1 MVFTA
6 RIRRLVVM
14 PIDEPVSGC
23 SPTKYRLSNEQI
35 DTLELD
41 DVASDYSRATQ
52 GLSSSCRNAEY
63 LVLKSSYKT
72 CAALNQ
78 TCHAVRQKTTPTLWR
93 TLSVWNPPRYAYT
106 DSAEDEMQMR
116 EINERWENLM
126 FAPGREYTDRLNLQT
141 NLVRRQLLLS
151 TLHTPNWVF
160 LAETLTREAGKKAI
174 ERNDYICFVPDQDDA
189 FDSIYD
195 LVEAIGSEDQVQGAS
210 GDDESAVERFKYSK
224 AHVRA
229 SIVDLKAEQRTLT
242 RRIEHLETQS
252 GVFRKLESVFD
263 EKTNKKCTGWRDTL
277 QSLEEQDGTISFD
290 DFVNPVEKY
299 SRQQSK
305 KCTRQLGELK
315 GKKEKLKQTRSAIKA
330 IFL

>member
-1 MVFTA
+1 M
-6 RIRRLVVM
+6 
-14 PIDEPVSGC
+14 
-23 SPTKYRLSNEQI
+23 
-35 DTLELD
+35 
-41 DVASDYSRATQ
+41 
-52 GLSSSCRNAEY
+52 
-63 LVLKSSYKT
+63 
-72 CAALNQ
+72 
-78 TCHAVRQKTTPTLWR
+78 
-93 TLSVWNPPRYAYT
+93 
-106 DSAEDEMQMR
+106 
-116 EINERWENLM
+116 
-126 FAPGREYTDRLNLQT
+126 
-141 NLVRRQLLLS
+141 
-151 TLHTPNWVF
+151 F

-174 ERNDYICFVPDQDDA
+174 ECNHYICFVPDQDDA

-195 LVEAIGSEDQVQGAS
+195 LVEAIESEDQVQGAS

-229 SIVDLKAEQRTLT
+229 SIADLKAEQRTLT

-277 QSLEEQDGTISFD
+277 QSLEEQDGTISSD